1 LAGTS
6 PYEGLRVLDLSRVL
20 AGPWATQILADL
32 GADVVK
38 VEQPEKGDDTRL
50 WGPPYLTDRDGN
62 PTRESAYYLCTNR
75 NKRSVAI
82 DLTRPEGQDLIRRLA
97 AQSDVLV
104 ENFRV
109 DGLRKY
115 GLDYASLAG
124 VNGRLVYCS
133 ITGFGQ
139 TGPMRGRGGYDLLI
153 QAMGGLMSIT
163 GLPDDQPGGGPVK
176 VGVAVADVFTG
187 LYATI
192 AIQAALAH
200 RRATGRGQH
209 IDMAL
214 FDTQAAVLA
223 NQAMNTLL
231 SGVSPARMG
240 SAHPNVVPYQA
251 FATATG
257 HIVLAIGNDTQFQRF
272 CAVAGIPQ
280 LADDPRFATNQ
291 ARINHRAELVPMIA
305 EILGQRPSA
314 EWIEALEQ
322 ARVPCGPINAV
333 GDVFAEPQAEARNLV
348 RTLDHALG
356 VTIPTVANPIR
367 FSEAEIAYHRP
378 PPLLG
383 QHTEEVLHQHLG
395 LAAEDI
401 AALAEAGVIAI

>member
-1 LAGTS
+1 MAGS
-6 PYEGLRVLDLSRVL
+6 APHDGLRVLDLSRVL

-38 VEQPEKGDDTRL
+38 VEQPGKGDDTRL
-50 WGPPYLTDRDGN
+50 WGPPYLADADGN
-62 PTRESAYYLCTNR
+62 TTRESAYYLCTNR

-109 DGLRKY
+109 DGLARY
-115 GLDYASLAG
+115 GLDYATLAG
-124 VNGRLVYCS
+124 LNERLVYCS

-139 TGPMRGRGGYDLLI
+139 TGPMRGRGGYDLMI

-163 GLPDDQPGGGPVK
+163 GQADDQPGGGPVK

-187 LYATI
+187 LYSTI

-200 RRATGRGQH
+200 RHATGRGQH

-223 NQAMNTLL
+223 NQAMNFLL
-231 SGVSPARMG
+231 SGVSPGRLG

-257 HIVLAIGNDTQFQRF
+257 HIVLAIGNDDQFKRF
-272 CAVAGIPQ
+272 CAVAGIPE

-291 ARINHRAELVPMIA
+291 ARIVHRADLVPVIA
-305 EILGQRPSA
+305 EVMILRTAGMARFLNRHLKSGLVPDHIIQKLAKAPDKQKAS
-314 EWIEALEQ
+314 IEL
-322 ARVPCGPINAV
+322 
-333 GDVFAEPQAEARNLV
+333 FAETSAGLKDLCQGTHIITIGGEEKLKDY
-348 RTLDHALG
+348 LD
-356 VTIPTVANPIR
+356 
-367 FSEAEIAYHRP
+367 
-378 PPLLG
+378 
-383 QHTEEVLHQHLG
+383 
-395 LAAEDI
+395 AAK
-401 AALAEAGVIAI
+401 LR

>member
-1 LAGTS
+1 MAGS
-6 PYEGLRVLDLSRVL
+6 APHDGLRVLDLSRVL

-38 VEQPEKGDDTRL
+38 VEQPGKGDDTRL
-50 WGPPYLTDRDGN
+50 WGPPYLADADGN
-62 PTRESAYYLCTNR
+62 TTRESAYYLCTNR

-109 DGLRKY
+109 DGLARY
-115 GLDYASLAG
+115 GLDYATLAG
-124 VNGRLVYCS
+124 LNERLVYCS

-139 TGPMRGRGGYDLLI
+139 TGPMRQRGGYDLMI

-163 GLPDDQPGGGPVK
+163 GQADDQPGGGPVK

-187 LYATI
+187 LYSTI

-200 RRATGRGQH
+200 RQATGRGQH

-223 NQAMNTLL
+223 NQAMNFLL
-231 SGVSPARMG
+231 SGVSPGRLG

-257 HIVLAIGNDTQFQRF
+257 HIVLAIGNDDQFKRF
-272 CAVAGIPQ
+272 CAVAGIPE

-291 ARINHRAELVPMIA
+291 ARIVHRADLVPVIA
-305 EILGQRPSA
+305 EILAGRPGA
-314 EWIEALEQ
+314 EWVETLER
-322 ARVPCGPINAV
+322 ARVPCGPINTV
-333 GDVFAEPQAEARNLV
+333 GEVFAEPQAEARNLV

-356 VTIPTVANPIR
+356 VTIPTVANPMR
-367 FSEAEIAYHRP
+367 FSEATIAYHRP

-395 LAAEDI
+395 LAPAEI
-401 AALAEAGVIAI
+401 AALAAAGVIAT

>member
-38 VEQPEKGDDTRL
+38 IEQPEKGDDTRL

-82 DLTRPEGQDLIRRLA
+82 DLTRREGQELIRRLA

-109 DGLRKY
+109 DGLKKY
-115 GLDYASLAG
+115 GLDYPSLAG
-124 VNGRLVYCS
+124 VNDRLVYCS

-187 LYATI
+187 LYSTI

-200 RRATGRGQH
+200 RQATGRGQH

-231 SGVSPARMG
+231 SGVSPGRMG

-272 CAVAGIPQ
+272 CTVADTPE

-291 ARINHRAELVPMIA
+291 ARIAHRADLIPMIA
-305 EILGQRPSA
+305 DILAGRPSA
-314 EWIEALEQ
+314 EWIDALEQ

-333 GDVFAEPQAEARNLV
+333 GDVFAEPQAESRTLV

-356 VTIPTVANPIR
+356 VTIPTVANPMR

-383 QHTEEVLHQHLG
+383 QHTEEVLTQHLG
-395 LAAEDI
+395 LAPADI
-401 AALAEAGVIAI
+401 AALAEAGVIAT

>member
-1 LAGTS
+1 VAGTS
-6 PYEGLRVLDLSRVL
+6 PHEGLRVLDLSRVL

-50 WGPPYLTDRDGN
+50 WGPPYLTDRDGT

-109 DGLRKY
+109 DGLKKY
-115 GLDYASLAG
+115 GLDYASLAA
-124 VNGRLVYCS
+124 VNDRLVYCS

-200 RRATGRGQH
+200 RQATGRGQH

-231 SGVSPARMG
+231 SGVSPGRMG

-272 CAVAGIPQ
+272 CAVAGVPE

-291 ARINHRAELVPMIA
+291 ARVTHRAELIPMIA

-314 EWIEALEQ
+314 DWIEALEQ

-333 GDVFAEPQAEARNLV
+333 GEVFAEPQAEARNLV

-367 FSEAEIAYHRP
+367 FSEAEIAYDRP

-383 QHTEEVLHQHLG
+383 QHTEEVLREHLG
-395 LAAEDI
+395 LAAEEI